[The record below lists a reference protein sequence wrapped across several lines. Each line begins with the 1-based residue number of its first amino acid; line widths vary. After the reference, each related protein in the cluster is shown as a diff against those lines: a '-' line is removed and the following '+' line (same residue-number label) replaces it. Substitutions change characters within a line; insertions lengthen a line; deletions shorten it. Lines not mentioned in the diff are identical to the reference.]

1 MLETKSIAALA
12 AFNNETPRKRKRET
26 GLKQNPPLKT
36 VEAAAA
42 TAATAGTVS
51 CFTNAAFSS
60 TPKRLIGRRR
70 ITKESENLNPFTNGH
85 PGLEIKSIADLATG
99 QEKQPHQPPLNPFEV
114 VRQPTKKKKREHACF
129 ENPGLNL
136 ELPERQFNPYEVCD
150 PRKSYK
156 HNFQ

>member
-36 VEAAAA
+36 EEAAAA
-42 TAATAGTVS
+42 TGAAGTAS

-70 ITKESENLNPFTNGH
+70 ITKESENLNPFINGH

-99 QEKQPHQPPLNPFEV
+99 QEKQSQQPPLNPFEV
-114 VRQPTKKKKREHACF
+114 VRQPSKKKKREHACF

-136 ELPERQFNPYEVCD
+136 ELPERQFNPYEVCG
-150 PRKSYK
+150 PRKAFGL
-156 HNFQ
+156 NL